1 MSNPNSTLSD
11 DQVDRDASLPTIS
24 PAMARLKALR
34 GSSAQK
40 PALPIEPVLQPF
52 TSLDTLPEDDFFGS
66 PTQLSP
72 VSTTTPVTPSPIEP
86 PVEDQVDWESLF
98 LEATAKKNPPQ
109 IESPNLPPSPQ
120 FQDQVSLPVAELPII
135 NIDNSGDSPVEE
147 FPSFLPPINQD
158 DIFQSGLNQR
168 ISQALPDISIPQLE
182 DSSEFF
188 VPPFEIF
195 ETKLVPI
202 TATPS
207 VSTPLPKLVDQIQLK
222 PEIKS
227 NIPETDRLEIT
238 QSDGKYPLTLTE
250 DPTQPN
256 PITQMLKKLQGQFG
270 TQIKQSMTAV
280 RARLAIT
287 MASFNNKTGDAS
299 NLEASLF
306 QK

>member
-11 DQVDRDASLPTIS
+11 DQVDQDASLPTVS

-34 GSSAQK
+34 VSSAQK
-40 PALPIEPVLQPF
+40 PLLPIEPILQPF
-52 TSLDTLPEDDFFGS
+52 TSLEALPEDDFFGNT
-66 PTQLSP
+66 TQPSP
-72 VSTTTPVTPSPIEP
+72 VSTATPVPPSPIEA

-109 IESPNLPPSPQ
+109 IASPNLSPPPE
-120 FQDQVSLPVAELPII
+120 FQDQVPLPIVSAPTL
-135 NIDNSGDSPVEE
+135 NVDDSDDSPVEE

-195 ETKLVPI
+195 EPKFVPI
-202 TATPS
+202 TAVAS

-222 PEIKS
+222 PEINA
-227 NIPETDRLEIT
+227 NIPDLDKLEIT
-238 QSDGKYPLTLTE
+238 QSDGRYPLTLTE

>member
-40 PALPIEPVLQPF
+40 LSLPIEPILQPF
-52 TSLDTLPEDDFFGS
+52 PSLEALSEDDFFGS
-66 PTQLSP
+66 VTQSST
-72 VSTTTPVTPSPIEP
+72 VSTATPVPPSPIEL

-109 IESPNLPPSPQ
+109 IASANLPPSPE
-120 FQDQVSLPVAELPII
+120 FQDQISLPTVPLPTV
-135 NIDNSGDSPVEE
+135 NVDNSDRSPVEG

-168 ISQALPDISIPQLE
+168 ISQALPDISIPELE

-195 ETKLVPI
+195 DPKPLPI
-202 TATPS
+202 TAVAS

-222 PEIKS
+222 PEINS
-227 NIPETDRLEIT
+227 DTPETDRLEIT
-238 QSDGKYPLTLTE
+238 QSDGRYPLTLTE

-287 MASFNNKTGDAS
+287 MASFHNKTGDAS